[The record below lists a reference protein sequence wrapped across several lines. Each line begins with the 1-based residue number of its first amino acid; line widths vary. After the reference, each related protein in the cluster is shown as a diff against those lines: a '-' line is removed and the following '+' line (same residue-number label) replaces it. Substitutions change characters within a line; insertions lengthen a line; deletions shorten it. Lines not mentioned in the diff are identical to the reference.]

1 MSFAIHLRPSTAK
14 TVQHVLYVDFLRTR
28 LQAPIRISEVA
39 HAFRGAPGAIVRI
52 LRPMDLSSVGYHKS
66 RAFHS
71 SVNSNFRSSP
81 QLMLPVRRR
90 RRGTAR
96 KTEPRADDSTSEE
109 DDGMSTLERM
119 HSPVS
124 DTYEF
129 NQAASRL
136 MDKIELAVE
145 PMKVYNEVF
154 NTKRSDGEIGQMFTI
169 DLGPK
174 VGIYQMEISQEE
186 FVFEYSSPISGR
198 LLYCLSSATGEWV
211 NVDDGHQFEGIL
223 VRDLLRSNCIG
234 LPKL

>member
-1 MSFAIHLRPSTAK
+1 MSLAIHLRPNTAK
-14 TVQHVLYVDFLRTR
+14 TVQHMLCVDFLRTR
-28 LQAPIRISEVA
+28 PHAPIRISEIA
-39 HAFRGAPGAIVRI
+39 HAFRGAPGAIVQI
-52 LRPMDLSSVGYHKS
+52 FRPAELSKR

-71 SVNSNFRSSP
+71 SVHSNFRSSP

-96 KTEPRADDSTSEE
+96 KTEPRADDATSEE

-124 DTYEF
+124 DTCEF
-129 NQAASRL
+129 NQAATRL
-136 MDKIELAVE
+136 LDKIEQAVE
-145 PMKVYNEVF
+145 PMKAYNEVF
-154 NTKRSDGEIGQMFTI
+154 YTKRLDGDIGEMFTI

-174 VGIYQMEISQEE
+174 VGIYQMEVSLEE
-186 FVFEYSSPISGR
+186 CVFEYSSPISGK

-211 NVDDGHQFEGIL
+211 NTDDGHQFEGIL

>member
-1 MSFAIHLRPSTAK
+1 MSFAIQLRPSTAK
-14 TVQHVLYVDFLRTR
+14 TVQHMLYVDFLRTR
-28 LQAPIRISEVA
+28 LQAPIRISEIA
-39 HAFRGAPGAIVRI
+39 HAFRGAPGAIVQI
-52 LRPMDLSSVGYHKS
+52 LRPTELSSVACHKS

-71 SVNSNFRSSP
+71 SVHSNFRSSP

-96 KTEPRADDSTSEE
+96 KTEPRADDASSEE

-129 NQAASRL
+129 SQAATRL
-136 MDKIELAVE
+136 LDKIEQAVE
-145 PMKVYNEVF
+145 PMKAYNEFF
-154 NTKRSDGEIGQMFTI
+154 NTKRSDGEIGEMFTI

-186 FVFEYSSPISGR
+186 CVFEYSSPISGK

-211 NVDDGHQFEGIL
+211 NTDDGHQFEGIL